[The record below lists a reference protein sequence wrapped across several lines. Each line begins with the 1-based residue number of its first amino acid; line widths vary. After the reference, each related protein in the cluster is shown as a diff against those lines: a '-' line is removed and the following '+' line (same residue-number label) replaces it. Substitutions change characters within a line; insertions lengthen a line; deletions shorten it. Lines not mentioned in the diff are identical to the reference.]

1 MRWPSKIWYGMPDIF
16 LNSGTRHYGNIKK
29 HWTTGERRILVT
41 EYWRI
46 RVLSFRDIMLAQ
58 EVFRKYIFVCDR
70 NNEIEVHESFLLYQR
85 HVFDVPFSVKCC
97 MYYVFHHTP
106 HSVPAGQIDC
116 FLNVTIKVH
125 HEIKFTEDYPSKVF
139 ICMQNGNQKAQLGS
153 VWVLDSISVSIF
165 KKYSLL
171 YSSVLVKRYQPA
183 ILHF

>member
-16 LNSGTRHYGNIKK
+16 LNSGTRHYKNQKK

-46 RVLSFRDIMLAQ
+46 RVLSCRDIMLAQ
-58 EVFRKYIFVCDR
+58 EVFRKFFVCLWKEYW
-70 NNEIEVHESFLLYQR
+70 NWSLWNFFFLDQR
-85 HVFDVPFSVKCC
+85 HVFDVPSSVKCC

-106 HSVPAGQIDC
+106 HSVPAGQVDC

-125 HEIKFTEDYPSKVF
+125 HEIKLTEDYPSKVF
-139 ICMQNGNQKAQLGS
+139 ICMQNGNQKLRS

-165 KKYSLL
+165 KKYSQL
-171 YSSVLVKRYQPA
+171 YSSVLVKRYQSA